1 MRLPRVAKGPVTAAL
16 CGMSGWWGKAYSPT
30 VSEGATELRVWI
42 QYKERW
48 YPGLLETWNERD
60 GTLRGWVSYAAPV
73 NGWEG
78 GWYAMTEV
86 RSDDGDSPNNDGR
99 TWSDVATR

>member
-1 MRLPRVAKGPVTAAL
+1 
-16 CGMSGWWGKAYSPT
+16 MSLKPARHHASISRYERMVGKAYSPT